1 MKLNEVTET
10 GYYTCE
16 LDTER
21 ETIFEVIK
29 NTDEVWLKEAP
40 EQTLLIDEW
49 TYEYTDEDGRKHYEI
64 YSGNLVSVVNA
75 EPFDVVKITDTK
87 YIISGKMG
95 THLMEDKPTRL
106 EIAEQQLKH
115 KEQECERLKKE
126 VSLLKESNL
135 KLQQIEDV
143 NSLEKC
149 YLQQLDQLKVELEQE
164 KALKETYLT
173 CYKAKHEDI
182 KGELF
187 KLKAE
192 NDTLFKAI
200 EEVNKINK
208 KLKAENERLDK
219 ELSKVYEDIK
229 LSPLCYK
236 CEEEECLQ
244 KEINQLKADNEQ
256 LEEELSVIQHNCN
269 REGCKYYDDDT
280 FKVFYEC
287 KAQKALQLGANSI
300 TTKYCD
306 LLKAITEI
314 KAICNNNDELQGDF
328 NAVDCDKYK
337 LGKHNLANKILQK
350 IKEYKVEE

>member
-1 MKLNEVTET
+1 MKLNEITET
-10 GYYTCE
+10 GFYTCE

-21 ETIFEVIK
+21 ETIFEVIE
-29 NTDEVWLKEAP
+29 NTDKEWLKETP

-49 TYEYTDEDGRKHYEI
+49 TYEYTDEDDRKHYEI
-64 YSGNLVSVVNA
+64 YGGNLVSVVNA

-87 YIISGKMG
+87 YTISGKMG

-115 KEQECERLKKE
+115 KEQECEK
-126 VSLLKESNL
+126 LKEDRELWKSNFEGMVGA
-135 KLQQIEDV
+135 IEEL
-143 NSLEKC
+143 S
-149 YLQQLDQLKVELEQE
+149 QQLDQLK
-164 KALKETYLT
+164 
-173 CYKAKHEDI
+173 
-182 KGELF
+182 
-187 KLKAE
+187 
-192 NDTLFKAI
+192 
-200 EEVNKINK
+200 
-208 KLKAENERLDK
+208 AENEKLNI
-219 ELSKVYEDIK
+219 ELAKVYEDIK

-244 KEINQLKADNEQ
+244 KEINRLKADNEQ

-306 LLKAITEI
+306 LLKAIIEI
-314 KAICNNNDELQGDF
+314 KEIAEPFCETCQKFEPEKKDRNNIYCRFCNYG
-328 NAVDCDKYK
+328 
-337 LGKHNLANKILQK
+337 KILQK
-350 IKEYKVEE
+350 ISECEVK